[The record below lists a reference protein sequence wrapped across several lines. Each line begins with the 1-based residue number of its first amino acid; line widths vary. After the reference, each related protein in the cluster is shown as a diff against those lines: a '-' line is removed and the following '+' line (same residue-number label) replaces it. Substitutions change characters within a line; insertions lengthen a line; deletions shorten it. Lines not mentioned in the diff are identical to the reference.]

1 MVVRPHTVKAL
12 DQQWYAVGIA
22 IAMVSVATPCGRYAR
37 HPMIKRLRFEGAI
50 DPWGLMMRGL
60 KDRIFVVAGGGSGI
74 GAATAQRLAEEGA
87 RVVIGDL
94 SAANAQQVAARLES
108 VGARALGIAFD
119 MTAEDSVRALIAAAV
134 EHFGGLDGVHVN
146 AADIAI
152 LQSDTDAETLPME
165 VFDRTL
171 AVNLRGHLLCVRHA
185 LPALLKRGGGSFVF
199 TSSAAAFMGE
209 PERLAYSVSK
219 NGLHAIVRHVASRW
233 GKQGVRANAVAP
245 GLVTTDPERHPMT
258 EEQRAAVLGITRSTR
273 LGEPR
278 DIAAAVAFLMS
289 DDGEWINGQ
298 VMSVDG
304 GVTMR

>member
-1 MVVRPHTVKAL
+1 
-12 DQQWYAVGIA
+12 
-22 IAMVSVATPCGRYAR
+22 
-37 HPMIKRLRFEGAI
+37 
-50 DPWGLMMRGL
+50 MRGL
-60 KDRIFVVAGGGSGI
+60 KDKVFVIAGGGSGI

-87 RVVIGDL
+87 GVVIGDL
-94 SAANAQQVAARLES
+94 SAENARQVAAGLEAA
-108 VGARALGIAFD
+108 GAHALGLPFD
-119 MTAEDSVRALIAAAV
+119 MVNEGSVRALIAAAV

-146 AADIAI
+146 AADVAI
-152 LQSDTDAETLPME
+152 LERDTDAETLPLE

-185 LPALLKRGGGSFVF
+185 LPALLQRGGGSLVF
-199 TSSAAAFMGE
+199 TSSGAAFMGE
-209 PERLAYSVSK
+209 PQRLAYAVSK
-219 NGLHAIVRHVASRW
+219 NGLHGIVRHIASRW
-233 GKQGVRANAVAP
+233 GKQGIRANAVAP
-245 GLVTTDPERHPMT
+245 GLVMT
-258 EEQRAAVLGITRSTR
+258 EPARAMLTAEQREAVLGITRSTR

>member
-1 MVVRPHTVKAL
+1 
-12 DQQWYAVGIA
+12 
-22 IAMVSVATPCGRYAR
+22 
-37 HPMIKRLRFEGAI
+37 
-50 DPWGLMMRGL
+50 MRGL
-60 KDRIFVVAGGGSGI
+60 KDRIIVIAGGGTGI

-87 RVVIGDL
+87 KVVIGDL
-94 SAANAQQVAARLES
+94 SAERARQIATRLEA
-108 VGARALGIAFD
+108 VGARALGVPFD
-119 MTAEDSVRALIAAAV
+119 MVDEDSVRTLISVAIQ
-134 EHFGGLDGVHVN
+134 HFGGLDGVHVN

-152 LQSDTDAETLPME
+152 LKSDTDAETLPME

-171 AVNLRGHLLCVRHA
+171 AVNLRGHLLCARHA
-185 LPALLKRGGGSFVF
+185 LPALLKRGGGSLVF

-209 PERLAYSVSK
+209 PERLAYAVSK
-219 NGLHAIVRHVASRW
+219 NGLHGIVRHIATRW
-233 GKQGVRANAVAP
+233 GKLGVRANAVAP
-245 GLVTTDPERHPMT
+245 GLVTTDPERHPLT
-258 EEQRAAVLGITRSTR
+258 DQQRAAVLGITRSGR